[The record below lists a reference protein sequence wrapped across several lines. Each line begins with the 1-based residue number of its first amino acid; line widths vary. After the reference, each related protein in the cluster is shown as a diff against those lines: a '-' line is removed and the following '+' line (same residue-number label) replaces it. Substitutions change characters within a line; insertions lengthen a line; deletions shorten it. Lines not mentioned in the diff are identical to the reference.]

1 MKKTLFIIIIFATSF
16 NLLAQGSLMFPQ
28 ENNKILPADKAF
40 GFKFIKDD
48 DDIVATWSIK
58 ESYYLYL
65 RSIKIKNKESEIG
78 YTMLDGNPFDHEDEF
93 FGDTVI
99 IKNLFRISFKN
110 IPNNSETQI
119 FYQGCSDK
127 GFCYPVQSIDIK

>member
-16 NLLAQGSLMFPQ
+16 NLLAQDSFMLPQ
-28 ENNKILPADKAF
+28 ENNRILPAEKAF
-40 GFKFIKDD
+40 GFKFIEDD
-48 DDIVATWSIK
+48 DGIVATWSIK

-65 RSIKIKNKESEIG
+65 RSIKIKNKESEIE
-78 YTMLDGNPFDHEDEF
+78 YTMLDGDPVDHQDEF
-93 FGDTVI
+93 FGNTMI

-127 GFCYPVQSIDIK
+127 GFCYPVQSINIK

>member
-16 NLLAQGSLMFPQ
+16 NLLAQDSFMLPQ
-28 ENNKILPADKAF
+28 ENNRILPAEKAF
-40 GFKFIKDD
+40 GFKFIEDD
-48 DDIVATWSIK
+48 DGIVATWSIK

-65 RSIKIKNKESEIG
+65 RSIKIKNKESEIE
-78 YTMLDGNPFDHEDEF
+78 YTMLDGDPVDHQDEF
-93 FGDTVI
+93 FGNTMI

-110 IPNNSETQI
+110 IPNSSETKI

-127 GFCYPVQSIDIK
+127 GFCYPVQSINIE

>member
-16 NLLAQGSLMFPQ
+16 NLLAQDSFMLTQ
-28 ENNKILPADKAF
+28 ENNRILPAEKAF
-40 GFKFIKDD
+40 GFKLIEDD
-48 DDIVATWSIK
+48 DEAVASWSIK
-58 ESYYLYL
+58 ESYYLYI

-78 YTMLDGNPFDHEDEF
+78 YTMLDGIPFDHEDEF
-93 FGDTVI
+93 FGNTMI
-99 IKNLFRISFKN
+99 IKDLFRISFKN
-110 IPNNSETQI
+110 ISNNSETQI